1 MTWCAVGKFEDDVRK
16 FERKTEKKMKL
27 VVRKVMLEIIR
38 KIILKTP
45 VDKGTLRANWQLA
58 IGNVPNGTLE
68 LNDKTGTATVSK
80 AAANSLGYDLGDTIY
95 LANNLPYV
103 RTVEE
108 GGYKDGPKTVGG
120 FSLQAP
126 AGMVGLTLQEFQ
138 GIVKRAGIE
147 LSFT

>member
-1 MTWCAVGKFEDDVRK
+1 MTWFAVGKFEDDVRK
-16 FERKTEKKMKL
+16 FERKTDKKMEV
-27 VVRKVMLEIIR
+27 VVRAIILRIFR
-38 KIILKTP
+38 KIVFKTP
-45 VDKGTLRANWQLA
+45 VDKGALRANWQLA
-58 IGNVPNGTLE
+58 IGNVPQGTLE

-80 AAANSLGYDLGDTIY
+80 AAATLLGYDLGDTIY

-108 GGYKDGPKTVGG
+108 GGYKDGPKTIGG

-126 AGMVGLTLQEFQ
+126 AGMVSLTLQEFQ

>member
-1 MTWCAVGKFEDDVRK
+1 MTWFAVGKFEDDVRK
-16 FERKTEKKMKL
+16 FERKTDRKLKL
-27 VVRKVMLEIIR
+27 VVRKVMLEIIS

-68 LNDKTGTATVSK
+68 LNDIEGIATV
-80 AAANSLGYDLGDTIY
+80 ARADANSLGYKLGETIY

>member
-16 FERKTEKKMKL
+16 FERKTERKMKL

-38 KIILKTP
+38 KIIFKTP
-45 VDKGTLRANWQLA
+45 VDEGRLRANWQLA
-58 IGNVPNGTLE
+58 IGNVPEGTLE
-68 LNDKTGTATVSK
+68 LDDKNGTATVAK
-80 AAANSLGYDLGDTIY
+80 AVANSLGYRLGDTIY